1 MSAFLGGSFKEG
13 CTLASDESGFKV
25 RGKEEGEQLKHSL
38 VQSAIWFRL
47 VGGYKRV
54 DSPFM
59 RQGTGLWRVCI
70 YHCQKSERRH
80 LSRIGE
86 GVSSE

>member
-1 MSAFLGGSFKEG
+1 MSAFLRGSFKEG

-47 VGGYKRV
+47 VKRV

-59 RQGTGLWRVCI
+59 RRGMGFWRVCI